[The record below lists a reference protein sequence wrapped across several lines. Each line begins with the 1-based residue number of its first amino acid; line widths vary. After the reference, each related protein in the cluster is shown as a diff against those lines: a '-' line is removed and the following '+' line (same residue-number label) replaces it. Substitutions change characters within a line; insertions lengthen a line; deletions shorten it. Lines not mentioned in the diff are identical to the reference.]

1 MKTENTVVAVDGDG
15 DEVEE
20 REAELHNVNFFYT
33 DHFCPTKFTP
43 RKST

>member
-20 REAELHNVNFFYT
+20 KEEDGNGYSLNPIEAKAKHRCFY
-33 DHFCPTKFTP
+33 
-43 RKST
+43 